1 MKAKSIYYNGSIL
14 TVDGNESIQQA
25 FAVHDDKFI
34 AVGANREILNLAGPG
49 TVKIDLEGKTVIP
62 GLNEG
67 HCHPQMASLSE
78 EDQEIPDVST
88 LSDLLEWIREQAAE
102 KPPGE
107 WIVHPK
113 MFFTRL
119 RELRSPTKDELDA
132 AAPENPVFLDGTYGG
147 VINED
152 ALKRSGITSSTEH
165 PGVLKDSAAGKPTG
179 FLRSS
184 AFPLLK
190 GLPQKQ
196 YSRGQRLR
204 ALSEIIRRYN
214 RVGITSFNDTIES
227 VDDWNLYHE
236 LLDSGRLSAR
246 AYFNYLPARFKTNAE
261 LKEHL
266 ENTGY
271 CTGSGNEWILMG
283 PYKIILD
290 GGILT
295 GTAFLREPWGEK
307 AGEIFGI
314 EDKEYRGMKTC
325 KTVDEV
331 AGIIRTAGDLD
342 WSLTA
347 HVTGDGGVDMLLA
360 AYKAIMEDRGK
371 RSSYS
376 GRLSIIHGN
385 FFHPDAI
392 KLCRE
397 LSVFLDIQAAWYYKD
412 LDAMLAI
419 LGRERVRFF
428 HPYRSILDAGL
439 TICSGSDHM
448 VKLDSRAS
456 INPYNPFL
464 GMYVLTTHITERGVC
479 FMPEESMSRM
489 EALATYTINGA
500 RKSGEADIKGSI
512 EAGKLADFAVL
523 KKSFLKCTDE
533 ELQDMEV
540 DITVLGGK
548 TVYQE
553 GSDTRKRVS

>member
-1 MKAKSIYYNGSIL
+1 MKAKSIYYNGNIL
-14 TVDGNESIQQA
+14 TVDGNDSVREA

-34 AVGANREILNLAGPG
+34 AVGATREILNLAGPG

-78 EDQEIPDVST
+78 EDQEIPNVST
-88 LSDLLEWIREQAAE
+88 VSGLLEWIREQAAE

-119 RELRSPTKDELDA
+119 RELRSPTKEELDA

-147 VINED
+147 VIND
-152 ALKRSGITSSTEH
+152 KALKRSGITSSTEH
-165 PGVLKDSAAGKPTG
+165 PGVLKESGTDAPTG

-184 AFPLLK
+184 AFSLLK
-190 GLPQKQ
+190 GLPHKQ
-196 YSRGQRLR
+196 YSRDQRLR
-204 ALSEIIRRYN
+204 ALSEIIKRYN

-227 VDDWNLYHE
+227 VDEWQLYHE
-236 LLDSGRLSAR
+236 LFNSGRLSAR
-246 AYFNYLPARFKTNAE
+246 AYFNYLPARFKTNTE
-261 LKEHL
+261 LRSHL
-266 ENTGY
+266 EETGY

-283 PYKIILD
+283 PYKILLD

-295 GTAFLREPWGEK
+295 GTAFMREPWGEK

-314 EDKEYRGMKTC
+314 NDKEYRGMTSFE
-325 KTVDEV
+325 TIDEV
-331 AGIIRTAGDLD
+331 AGIMRTARDLD
-342 WSLTA
+342 WALTA

-371 RSSYS
+371 RSSYG

-385 FFHPDAI
+385 FFHPDALT
-392 KLCRE
+392 LCRE

-419 LGRERVRFF
+419 LGKERVRFF

-448 VKLDSRAS
+448 VKLDSRTS

-464 GMYVLTTHITERGVC
+464 GMYVLSTHKPEWGAC

-489 EALATYTINGA
+489 EALATYTKNGA

-533 ELQDMEV
+533 ELRDMEV
-540 DITVLGGK
+540 DMTVLGGK

-553 GSDTRKRVS
+553 GSDT

>member
-14 TVDGNESIQQA
+14 TVDGNESIQEA
-25 FAVHDDKFI
+25 FAVRDDKFI
-34 AVGANREILNLAGPG
+34 AVGSDREILNLAGPG

-88 LSDLLEWIREQAAE
+88 VSGLLEWIREQAV
-102 KPPGE
+102 KKRPGE

-119 RELRSPTKDELDA
+119 RELRSPTKEELDA

-147 VINED
+147 VINGA
-152 ALKRSGITSSTEH
+152 ALKMSGITSSTEH
-165 PGVLKDSAAGKPTG
+165 PGVLKESAAGEPTG

-190 GLPQKQ
+190 GLPQKHF
-196 YSRGQRLR
+196 SRDQRLR
-204 ALSEIIRRYN
+204 ALSEIIKRYN

-227 VDDWNLYHE
+227 IDEWRLYHE
-236 LLDSGRLSAR
+236 LLNRGRLSAR
-246 AYFNYLPARFKTNAE
+246 AYLNYLPARFRTNAE
-261 LKEHL
+261 LKSHL
-266 ENTGY
+266 EETGY

-295 GTAFLREPWGEK
+295 GTALLREPWGER
-307 AGEIFGI
+307 AGKIFGI
-314 EDKEYRGMKTC
+314 EDKEYRGMT
-325 KTVDEV
+325 TFENADEV
-331 AGIIRTAGDLD
+331 AGVMRTARDLD

-347 HVTGDGGVDMLLA
+347 HVTGGGGVDMLLA
-360 AYKAIMEDRGK
+360 AYKALRKDRGK
-371 RSSYS
+371 RSYS
-376 GRLSIIHGN
+376 GGRLSIIHGN
-385 FFHPDAI
+385 FFHPDAL

-412 LDAMLAI
+412 LDAMLTI
-419 LGRERVRFF
+419 LGKERVRLF

-448 VKLDSRAS
+448 VKLDSKAS

-464 GMYVLTTHITERGVC
+464 GMYVLTTHKSERDTC
-479 FMPEESMSRM
+479 FMPEESISRM

-500 RKSGEADIKGSI
+500 CKSGEEDIKGSI
-512 EAGKLADFAVL
+512 EAGKLADFTVL

-533 ELQDMEV
+533 ELRDMEV
-540 DITVLGGK
+540 DMTVLGGK

-553 GSDTRKRVS
+553 G